1 MTLGFPLILV
11 VGSKGGV
18 GTTTLAAGLV
28 DVAADQ
34 GLPVAGVDLT
44 ASNDLARVLGRRA
57 VSVSSLLRHRGRMPS
72 LVGKALRRKTVL
84 LALDLEA
91 RLYADR
97 LSELL
102 RILIARRP
110 VVVDAGS
117 AFATTG
123 GRPLAPYLSLA
134 THIVLAIVPDV
145 RAVTRAEHLLRSW
158 TAHEQKVVLVENM
171 ARDALVVSGATAVPL
186 ASTGSLERLL
196 KEPAGDA
203 IRALAAGMLSPQ
215 GAAAEE
221 AAANVAEGQ
230 PAQEKGILRSLLGRP
245 SAGSQPCPK
254 T

>member
-1 MTLGFPLILV
+1 MTLGFPLVLV

-28 DVAADQ
+28 HVAADQ
-34 GLPVAGVDLT
+34 GLPVACVDLT
-44 ASNDLARVLGRRA
+44 ATNDLARALDRRA
-57 VSVSSLLRHRGRMPS
+57 VSVSSLVRHRGRMPS
-72 LVGKALRRKTVL
+72 LVGKALRRKTAL

-91 RLYADR
+91 TMYADR

-134 THIVLAIVPDV
+134 TCVVLAIVPDV
-145 RAVTRAEHLLRSW
+145 RAVTRAEHLLRNW

-171 ARDALVVSGATAVPL
+171 AGDALVVSGATAVPL

-203 IRALAAGMLSPQ
+203 IRALATELLSPQ
-215 GAAAEE
+215 EVVGK
-221 AAANVAEGQ
+221 VAQGKQ
-230 PAQEKGILRSLLGRP
+230 AREKGILRSLLSRP
-245 SAGSQPCPK
+245 SPGS
-254 T
+254 

>member
-1 MTLGFPLILV
+1 MTLGFPLVLV

-28 DVAADQ
+28 RAAADQ
-34 GLPVAGVDLT
+34 GIPVAGVDLT
-44 ASNDLARVLGRRA
+44 TSNDLARVLGRPA

-72 LVGKALRRKTVL
+72 LVGKALRRKIVL

-91 RLYADR
+91 SLYAER

-102 RILIARRP
+102 RVLIARRP

-117 AFATTG
+117 AFATAG

-134 THIVLAIVPDV
+134 THVVLAIVPDV
-145 RAVTRAEHLLRSW
+145 RSVARAEHLLRNW

-171 ARDALVVSGATAVPL
+171 ARDVRVVSGATAVPL
-186 ASTGSLERLL
+186 ATSGSLERLP
-196 KEPAGDA
+196 KEPAGEA
-203 IRALAAGMLSPQ
+203 IRALAMGVLSRQ
-215 GAAAEE
+215 EVAAVEQA
-221 AAANVAEGQ
+221 
-230 PAQEKGILRSLLGRP
+230 PEKGILRSLLGRP